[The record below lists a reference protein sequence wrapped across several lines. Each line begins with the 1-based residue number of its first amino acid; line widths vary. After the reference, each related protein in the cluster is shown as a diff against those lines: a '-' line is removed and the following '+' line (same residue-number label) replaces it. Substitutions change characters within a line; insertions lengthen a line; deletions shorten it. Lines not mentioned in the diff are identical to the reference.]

1 MWQNLEQLQSKFK
14 AFASMN
20 RRTFNKIVGATLAA
34 SILPK
39 NSGAADGP
47 QAAANADQI
56 HKAIPSGP
64 PSQIA
69 MLVHP
74 SFILLDLFGP
84 QAVFALLG
92 NVNVHLVWK
101 TRDTVM
107 AATGIPIQPTASFKE
122 CPKDLDVLFVPGGL
136 EGGTALMNDPEVID
150 FLADRGQ
157 RAKYVTSV
165 CTGSLL
171 LGAAGL
177 LRGYRATS
185 HWTVRELLSLFGAEP
200 VAQRV
205 VEDRNRI
212 TAGGVTA
219 GIDFGLQVAARLR
232 SEEYA
237 KMLQLMLEY
246 DPQPPFQAG
255 SPDGAGAEIAGHVRA
270 RRAPAVEA
278 ARAAALI
285 AQKRLSPA

>member
-1 MWQNLEQLQSKFK
+1 
-14 AFASMN
+14 MN
-20 RRTFNKIVGATLAA
+20 RREFNKALGVALTA
-34 SILPK
+34 SILPDK
-39 NSGAADGP
+39 IFAASEP
-47 QAAANADQI
+47 QAVNATDI
-56 HKAIPSGP
+56 HKAIPDGP

-69 MLVHP
+69 MLIHP
-74 SFILLDLFGP
+74 SFIPLDLFGP
-84 QAVFALLG
+84 HAVFALLG
-92 NVNVHLVWK
+92 NVKVHLVWK
-101 TRDTVM
+101 TRDVVT
-107 AATGIPIQPTASFKE
+107 AATGLPIQPTTTFAE
-122 CPKDLDVLFVPGGL
+122 CPKDLDILFVPGGL
-136 EGGTALMNDPEVID
+136 ESSTAIMNDFEVID
-150 FLADRGQ
+150 FLHGRGSH
-157 RAKYVTSV
+157 AKYVTSV

-185 HWTVRELLSLFGAEP
+185 HWTVRELLPMFGAEP

-232 SEEYA
+232 SEQYA
-237 KMLQLMLEY
+237 QMLQLMLEY

-255 SPDGAGAEIAGHVRA
+255 SPAGAGVELTKHVQE

-278 ARAAALI
+278 ARQAALI
-285 AQKRLSPA
+285 AQKRLANS

>member
-1 MWQNLEQLQSKFK
+1 MDLLAGSGYGAAEMERD
-14 AFASMN
+14 MN
-20 RRTFNKIVGATLAA
+20 RRQFNKTMSMTLAA
-34 SILPK
+34 SVLADTTLRGTSAQTANAADTNRTVAPT
-39 NSGAADGP
+39 GAAT
-47 QAAANADQI
+47 QVAMVI
-56 HKAIPSGP
+56 HPAFIP
-64 PSQIA
+64 
-69 MLVHP
+69 
-74 SFILLDLFGP
+74 LDLFGP

-101 TRDTVM
+101 SRETVV
-107 AATGIPIQPTASFKE
+107 AATGIPIQPTITFTE
-122 CPKDLDVLFVPGGL
+122 CPKDLDILFVPGGL
-136 EGGTALMNDPEVID
+136 EGGTAIMNDAEVID

-157 RAKYVTSV
+157 RATYVTSV

-185 HWTVRELLSLFGAEP
+185 HWTVRDLLPLFGAKA

-205 VEDRNRI
+205 VTDRNRI

-255 SPDGAGAEIAGHVRA
+255 SPDGAGGDLTRQVRE
-270 RRAPAVEA
+270 RRAPAVES
-278 ARAAALI
+278 ARQAALT
-285 AQKRLSPA
+285 AQKRLKI